1 MTNKLAGCA
10 LLFCCTAFSQN
21 SDPGRGEIRGFIGTT
36 VDTSSILSEEKLGG
50 GVEGAFHLNRH
61 VAVTANYALNRV
73 GTGGFCFAFPCGPF
87 PDEKIHEF
95 MGGVRLSTAT
105 RVAPYV
111 LATIGGIRTENFHA
125 AASGKSTEFAL
136 GVGVGLDF
144 RITRNTGIALEVR
157 GIDAVSSQVWFV
169 RPTIGFFFRF

>member
-1 MTNKLAGCA
+1 
-10 LLFCCTAFSQN
+10 
-21 SDPGRGEIRGFIGTT
+21 
-36 VDTSSILSEEKLGG
+36 
-50 GVEGAFHLNRH
+50 
-61 VAVTANYALNRV
+61 
-73 GTGGFCFAFPCGPF
+73 
-87 PDEKIHEF
+87 
-95 MGGVRLSTAT
+95 
-105 RVAPYV
+105 